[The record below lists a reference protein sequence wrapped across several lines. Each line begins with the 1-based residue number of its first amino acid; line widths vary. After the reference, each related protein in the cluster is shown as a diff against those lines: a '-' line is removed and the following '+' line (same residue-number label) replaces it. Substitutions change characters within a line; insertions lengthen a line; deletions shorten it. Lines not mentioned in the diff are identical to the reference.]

1 MIIRQ
6 EHPSDYTLTHR
17 VIKAAFDSAERSD
30 GNEQNLV
37 DMLRK
42 SEAFIPQL
50 SLVAE
55 INGKII
61 GHILFT
67 KIRINY
73 SVQLALAPLSVAP
86 EYQRQGIGA
95 ALITQGHTAAKKLGY
110 GYSVVLGSE
119 QYYPRFGYLPAE
131 YYDIRPPFNVPREN
145 FMACKLH
152 EYAPIISGVVQYAK
166 EFGIN

>member
-6 EHPSDYTLTHR
+6 ERPADR
-17 VIKAAFDSAERSD
+17 VLVYDVVKTAFSLAEHAD
-30 GNEQNLV
+30 GNEQDLV

-42 SEAFIPQL
+42 SAAFVPQL

-55 INGKII
+55 DNGKIV

-67 KIRINY
+67 EITVNDSI
-73 SVQLALAPLSVAP
+73 QLALAPLAVLP

-95 ALITQGHTAAKKLGY
+95 ALITQGHETARTLGY

-119 QYYPRFGYLPAE
+119 RYYSRFGYLPSE
-131 YYDIRPPFNVPREN
+131 QYGIKPPFAVPREKY
-145 FMACKLH
+145 MVCKLR
-152 EYAPIISGVVQYAK
+152 EDAPKISGTVRYAK
-166 EFGIN
+166 EFGIE